1 MIGPL
6 SGKGPLYRQVYSAIR
21 EAILS
26 GEMPSGTLLP
36 ATRELVQVLHI
47 SRTTILNAYAELVA
61 EGYATGRVGSGTYVN
76 GHIPQRILQAPVSR
90 QRNPSTHPKSERNPV
105 STPTSISTARAKILP
120 RLPFCDFQFDQLSR
134 EDFPFRVWYQL
145 IAKHA
150 PADFKQSSAPEGSL
164 TLREAIAAHLVASRG
179 VVCDAQQ
186 IIIVNGTQQCLDLA
200 ARVMLYANDTVAI
213 EEAHYPG
220 AREVFQSA
228 GARILP
234 VSLDADGMRVKE
246 LADNSKKAVIRLV
259 YVTPSH
265 QMPTG
270 ATMSVVRRTQLIEW
284 AARNDAY
291 IVEDDYDGEYRYDG
305 LSLPSLQGLSHGER
319 VIYIGSFS
327 RSISPTIRIGYLVA
341 PPSLVGKFRDAKW
354 LADRHS
360 PLLIQEALAEFI
372 GEGHFERYLRR
383 ARGRNYRRRA
393 ALLDAFAEHF
403 RDSVEI
409 LGGDAG
415 VHVLARFR
423 DEASLDLSLLISR
436 ASAVGV
442 GVYPVTPYFIR
453 PVRRCELLLGYG
465 ALREEQI
472 KEGIH
477 LLRSVFLDSAMQP
490 PLARIVRGSARAT
503 DSVASAVRPHAHL
516 IPGGVIHSL

>member
-47 SRTTILNAYAELVA
+47 SRTTLLNAYAELVA

-76 GHIPQRILQAPVSR
+76 GHIPQRMLQAPVWR
-90 QRNPSTHPKSERNPV
+90 QRNPSAPPKSERNSIPTPV
-105 STPTSISTARAKILP
+105 SISTARAKILP

-164 TLREAIAAHLVASRG
+164 SLREAIAAHLMASRG
-179 VVCDAQQ
+179 VVCDVKQ
-186 IIIVNGTQQCLDLA
+186 IIIVNGTQQCMDLA
-200 ARVMLYANDTVAI
+200 ARLMLCANDTVAI
-213 EEAHYPG
+213 EEAHYSG
-220 AREVFQSA
+220 AREAFQA
-228 GARILP
+228 TGARLLP
-234 VSLDADGMRVKE
+234 VPLDAEGMCVKE
-246 LADNSKKAVIRLV
+246 LADSSRRARIKLV

-270 ATMSVVRRTQLIEW
+270 ATMSMDRRTQLIEW

-305 LSLPSLQGLSHGER
+305 LSLPSLQGLSQGER

-327 RSISPTIRIGYLVA
+327 RSIYPTIRIGYLVA

-393 ALLDAFAEHF
+393 ALIDAFAEHF
-403 RDSVEI
+403 GDSVEI

-423 DEASLDLSLLISR
+423 DEASIDLSLLISR

-442 GVYPVTPYFIR
+442 GVYPVTPFFIR
-453 PVRRCELLLGYG
+453 PMRRCELLLGYG

-472 KEGIH
+472 KEGIR
-477 LLRSVFLDSAMQP
+477 LLHSVFLD
-490 PLARIVRGSARAT
+490 LTARVFPTRSVNGIRAW
-503 DSVASAVRPHAHL
+503 A
-516 IPGGVIHSL
+516 